1 MAIRF
6 GDILVKNNIV
16 TPEVVEQLVEEAQD
30 NNTPLGTL
38 ILKKGIV
45 TEDTLQQLYVQYIQE
60 KYANVIQRYNIFVRQ
75 DPVERLDSVMRNN
88 LTSFDTWKS
97 FLDMHKQQQKINRRT
112 QATFTALYNKF
123 LYCEQNQ
130 GGETFIPIA
139 YDTRQLVI
147 GVKLDV
153 ILDNIFNDILFN
165 FFSFSNLSIVVNV
178 LTDNNFTSLVDTYRQ
193 LSNIVSTGQSSV
205 PTATTMQEKNTAQVI
220 ADHNSALL
228 GTSMQ
233 VAVDTAHT
241 GDDYAKALLAEA
253 LSIPNTTDMHLYW
266 TSAGLVTEIRKDG
279 TLQQT
284 HIIEKTT
291 GEQICN
297 VIQSWAQIDPYKK
310 IPQDGQFEIVF
321 QITRRQV
328 QVGKESMHYFV
339 RVATART
346 QHSTTSTDI
355 YLRFLPA
362 DNQATMEDITQ
373 LEHLGFLPWQLEQIK
388 AAIGMP
394 YGLVLVTG
402 PTGSG
407 KSTTLYAMLRH
418 IMSQEEKYNI
428 ITVEDPV
435 EQRLDGIKQYQIN
448 ERAENPAER
457 VTFAS
462 MLRAA
467 MRMDPDIILVGEIRD
482 HETADTA
489 INAALTGHLVLATVH
504 ANTAILAIP
513 RLLGMNIS
521 PDMLAS
527 TLSFVMAQRLL
538 RKADGSGRIAIA
550 ETLPITFEL
559 KSAIARS
566 ASETELYT
574 IALRQGFVTM
584 EEAVKQYTNLKK
596 EDIERFIGTEYAQ
609 LRKVVNSSSGED
621 RYIEIIEKPINE
633 NKYTITEE
641 KSKDENEDEEPF
653 SF

>member
-220 ADHNSALL
+220 ADHNSVLL

-328 QVGKESMHYFV
+328 QVGKESVHYFV

-559 KSAIARS
+559 KSAIARG

>member
-112 QATFTALYNKF
+112 QTAFTALYNKF

-641 KSKDENEDEEPF
+641 KSKDENEDKEPF